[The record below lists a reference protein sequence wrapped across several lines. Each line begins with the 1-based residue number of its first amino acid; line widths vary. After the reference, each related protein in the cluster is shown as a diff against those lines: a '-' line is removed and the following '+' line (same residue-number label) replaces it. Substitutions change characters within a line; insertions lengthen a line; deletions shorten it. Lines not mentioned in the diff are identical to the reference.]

1 LPSSVFQEV
10 AAMAVYSYVAK
21 DALGKIVKGQ
31 SEAENEQ
38 MLVRRLREK
47 GYWVQKVVQEQ
58 AAETFA
64 APAQRRQFNI
74 ALFSRVSGKDLAT
87 FCRQFATMVDAG
99 VSLVRCLA
107 VLEEQTTSYRLK
119 QIIRDIQASVEAG
132 ETLSRTLSKYP
143 GVFSP
148 LFIGL
153 VRAGEVGGVLD
164 ETLNRLA
171 GFLEEDQKLRRRVK
185 ASMTYPI
192 MVLVAATGIV
202 IGLVTFI
209 VPKFFETFKELGIKE
224 LPLPTQILVNAS
236 NLLVHRWWL
245 IIVVVVLL
253 VVAIQR
259 YVRTRVGRRHYDWLK
274 LKTPVFGKLNHKI
287 ILARFSRTLAT
298 LMVSGVPILQ
308 AMETVA
314 GAVGNEIVGDVVL
327 EARAAIREGER
338 IGEPLAESG
347 YFPPMVVQMIAIGE
361 ETGSLDAMLTKVA
374 DFYESEVESTL
385 QSLTSA
391 LEPLLI
397 LCLGGIVGF
406 IVISLYLPL
415 VSVINTLAGGSE
427 QGIGAQE

>member
-1 LPSSVFQEV
+1 
-10 AAMAVYSYVAK
+10 MAVYSYVAK
-21 DALGKIVKGQ
+21 DALGKVVKGQ
-31 SEAENEQ
+31 SEAESEQ

-58 AAETFA
+58 AETALAER
-64 APAQRRQFNI
+64 PAKRRAGF

-107 VLEEQTTSYRLK
+107 VLEEQTTSFRLK
-119 QIIRDIQASVEAG
+119 EIIRDIQASVEAG

-143 GVFSP
+143 HVFSP
-148 LFIGL
+148 LFVGL

-185 ASMTYPI
+185 ASLTYPI
-192 MVLVAATGIV
+192 MVLVAASIIV
-202 IGLVTFI
+202 LLLVTFI
-209 VPKFFETFKELGIKE
+209 VPKFFDTFKELGIKE
-224 LPLPTQILVNAS
+224 LPLPTQILMGAS
-236 NLLVHRWWL
+236 NLLIHRWYIL
-245 IIVVVVLL
+245 IGVTVLL

-259 YVRTRVGRRHYDWLK
+259 YVRTRTGRRHYDWLK
-274 LKTPVFGKLNHKI
+274 LKAPVFGKLNHKI
-287 ILARFSRTLAT
+287 ILARFSRTLST

-314 GAVGNEIVGDVVL
+314 GALGNEIVGDVVL

-347 YFPPMVVQMIAIGE
+347 LFPPMVVQMIAIGE
-361 ETGSLDAMLTKVA
+361 ETGSLDAMLTKIA
-374 DFYESEVESTL
+374 DFYESEVEATL
-385 QSLTSA
+385 QSLTAA

-397 LCLGGIVGF
+397 LFLGGVVGF
-406 IVISLYLPL
+406 IVIALYLPL
-415 VSVINTLAGGSE
+415 ISVINIMAGGAE
-427 QGIGAQE
+427 